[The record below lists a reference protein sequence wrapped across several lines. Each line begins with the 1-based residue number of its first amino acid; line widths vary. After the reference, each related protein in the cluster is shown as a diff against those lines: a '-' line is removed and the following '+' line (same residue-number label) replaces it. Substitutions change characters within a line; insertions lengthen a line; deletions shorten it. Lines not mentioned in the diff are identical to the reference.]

1 MKKILDAR
9 SPFWQ
14 VFLYS
19 LVLVVTILNAI
30 SSPQDPSTPT
40 ATKIALLVILAL
52 IFLGGVSYTWQ
63 IIRHN
68 KKHPK
73 QRIRYFGLFPPEFLD
88 EDELLTATTNK
99 ATRRVY
105 VYYAT
110 VIPLL
115 IILNLLVKIPAE
127 WMLVILTAVVV
138 VHYLIYWFNV
148 RFLWQ
153 IENEE

>member
-19 LVLVVTILNAI
+19 LVLVVTILNAVNGDEVANL
-30 SSPQDPSTPT
+30 SS
-40 ATKIALLVILAL
+40 AAAVAMIAILVMLFIGA
-52 IFLGGVSYTWQ
+52 IAYTWQ

-68 KKHPK
+68 KRHPK

-115 IILNLLVKIPAE
+115 IILNLLVKIPTE

-138 VHYLIYWFNV
+138 VHYLIYWSNV

-153 IENEE
+153 IEDEE